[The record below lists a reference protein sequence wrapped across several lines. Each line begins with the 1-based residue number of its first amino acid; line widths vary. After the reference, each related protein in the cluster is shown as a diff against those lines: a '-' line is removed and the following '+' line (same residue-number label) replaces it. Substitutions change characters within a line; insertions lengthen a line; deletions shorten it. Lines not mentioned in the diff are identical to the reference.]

1 MPKAIFRFYEELND
15 FLPKHKRKKDFETEF
30 EKKESIN
37 DLMESLGVP
46 HLQIDLILV
55 NGKSV
60 DWGYTLKDA
69 DRVSVY
75 PVFESLNIKS
85 LTRIRGTPLR
95 KTRFIADIDLGGL
108 AKRMKE
114 LDFDV
119 YHNPSLTDEEIMAIS
134 KCDHRIILTQRRKI
148 LKSAKV
154 THRMFVCPGSIE
166 NQIKTIINHL
176 DIKE

>member
-95 KTRFIADIDLGGL
+95 KTRCIADIDLGGL
-108 AKRMKE
+108 AKRRKE

-119 YHNPSLTDEEIMAIS
+119 YHNPSLTEEEIMAIE

-148 LKSAKV
+148 LKAAKV
-154 THRMFVCPGSIE
+154 THIMCV
-166 NQIKTIINHL
+166 
-176 DIKE
+176 